1 MQETFF
7 GLLFPFEKKV
17 EKMCRKNGKFK
28 KIFFLG
34 KTQKHKVFIFE
45 KVKFG
50 IVLYFSGA
58 L

>member
-1 MQETFF
+1 
-7 GLLFPFEKKV
+7 
-17 EKMCRKNGKFK
+17 MCRKNGKFK